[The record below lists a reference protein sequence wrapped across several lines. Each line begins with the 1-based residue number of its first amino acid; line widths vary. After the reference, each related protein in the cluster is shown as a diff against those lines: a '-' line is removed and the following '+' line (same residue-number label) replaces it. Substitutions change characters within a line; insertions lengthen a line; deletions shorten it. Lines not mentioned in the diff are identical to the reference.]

1 MSVNEPSFPIYLFLT
16 FLCGQQLYLN
26 IVNSLAGMFP
36 FENMQNT
43 PMAAFL
49 SDNVGP
55 LSVLCG
61 TNYREEERKFG
72 KVIHRRGK

>member
-1 MSVNEPSFPIYLFLT
+1 MSVNEASFPTYLFLA

-26 IVNSLAGMFP
+26 IVNSFAGMFP
-36 FENMQNT
+36 FENTQYA
-43 PMAAFL
+43 PMASFF

-61 TNYREEERKFG
+61 TNYREEERKFR
-72 KVIHRRGK
+72 KVVH